1 MLILKLTVQ
10 SFFFFF
16 FQGAEWS
23 ITTLVASVA
32 AAPAETAAETAATV
46 EPDQKQ

>member
-10 SFFFFF
+10 SLFFF

-32 AAPAETAAETAATV
+32 AAPAEMAAETAATV